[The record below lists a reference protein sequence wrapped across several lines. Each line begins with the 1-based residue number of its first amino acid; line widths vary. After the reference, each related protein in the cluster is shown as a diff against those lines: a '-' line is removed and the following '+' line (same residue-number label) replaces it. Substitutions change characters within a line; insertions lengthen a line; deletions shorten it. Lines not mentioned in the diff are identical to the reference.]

1 MMPPTNRPVAPPTP
15 TTAFALPADDT
26 PNAIAIQD
34 PMAPHA
40 DYNLRPLVVDS
51 LDHYVIR
58 LDEDERFH
66 VV

>member
-1 MMPPTNRPVAPPTP
+1 MMLPTYRPIAPPMPTN
-15 TTAFALPADDT
+15 AFTLPADDT
-26 PNAIAIQD
+26 RDATHD
-34 PMAPHA
+34 PLTPHA
-40 DYNLRPLVVDS
+40 DYNLRPLAVGS

>member
-1 MMPPTNRPVAPPTP
+1 MMLPTNRPIAPPMP
-15 TTAFALPADDT
+15 TTVFTLPADDT
-26 PNAIAIQD
+26 PIAIQD

-40 DYNLRPLVVDS
+40 DYNLRPLAVDS

-58 LDEDERFH
+58 LDEDERFR

>member
-1 MMPPTNRPVAPPTP
+1 MT
-15 TTAFALPADDT
+15 
-26 PNAIAIQD
+26 
-34 PMAPHA
+34 PHA
-40 DYNLRPLVVDS
+40 DYNLRPLAVDS

>member
-1 MMPPTNRPVAPPTP
+1 MPTP
-15 TTAFALPADDT
+15 AFTLPADDT
-26 PNAIAIQD
+26 RDALQGPVT
-34 PMAPHA
+34 PHA
-40 DYNLRPLVVDS
+40 DYNLRPLAEDR

>member
-1 MMPPTNRPVAPPTP
+1 MIIPSYRPIAPPMP
-15 TTAFALPADDT
+15 TTAFTVPADDT
-26 PNAIAIQD
+26 RDAAHGPLT
-34 PMAPHA
+34 PHA
-40 DYNLRPLVVDS
+40 DYNLRPLAVDS

>member
-1 MMPPTNRPVAPPTP
+1 MMLPTYRPIAPPMPTN
-15 TTAFALPADDT
+15 AFALPADDT
-26 PNAIAIQD
+26 RDDAAHD
-34 PMAPHA
+34 LLTPHA
-40 DYNLRPLVVDS
+40 DYNLRPLAVGS